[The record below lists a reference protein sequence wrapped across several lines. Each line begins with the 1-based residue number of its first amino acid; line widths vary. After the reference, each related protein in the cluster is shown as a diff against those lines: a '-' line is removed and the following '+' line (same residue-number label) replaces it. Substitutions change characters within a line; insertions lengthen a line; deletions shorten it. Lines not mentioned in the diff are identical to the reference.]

1 MEQNNFN
8 YTLSVIIPAYNCEKT
23 LEQTLDSVLNQKC
36 KDIQIVLVNDGSKDG
51 TDEICTEYSKNF
63 ENIFYYKKSNSGVSD
78 TRNKGIEMAQGEYV
92 AFLDSDDIWDKNYY
106 DDDLNK
112 KLKSLKYDILVF
124 STCFSDMNLKIEEYV
139 RVKNQEL
146 HGGDKAV
153 DGFYHHFGAFIFRTS
168 FLIKNKLCFK
178 KDIIYGEDELFRSE
192 CLYLA
197 DNILSEDKMSFYYRN
212 NYNSSTKLNRKQKK
226 FAEQKLAVYYSL
238 KDFFFNNYKEKNEEI
253 MVKNATTVSYFATA
267 IDLLS
272 KTGFGLKKIKQ
283 ICQEENVVQ
292 MFRNNGKYYKLYYI
306 QENVLKNYIA
316 SPLKF
321 YIKNRIYGII
331 YYSLLSLK
339 HFLVR
344 QFGGKNK

>member
-1 MEQNNFN
+1 MFFRYE
-8 YTLSVIIPAYNCEKT
+8 
-23 LEQTLDSVLNQKC
+23 
-36 KDIQIVLVNDGSKDG
+36 
-51 TDEICTEYSKNF
+51 
-63 ENIFYYKKSNSGVSD
+63 
-78 TRNKGIEMAQGEYV
+78 
-92 AFLDSDDIWDKNYY
+92 
-106 DDDLNK
+106 
-112 KLKSLKYDILVF
+112 
-124 STCFSDMNLKIEEYV
+124 LKIEEYV

-253 MVKNATTVSYFATA
+253 MVKMQLPFLILQRQLT
-267 IDLLS
+267 
-272 KTGFGLKKIKQ
+272 
-283 ICQEENVVQ
+283 
-292 MFRNNGKYYKLYYI
+292 YYQKP
-306 QENVLKNYIA
+306 VLA
-316 SPLKF
+316 
-321 YIKNRIYGII
+321 
-331 YYSLLSLK
+331 
-339 HFLVR
+339 
-344 QFGGKNK
+344 